1 MGGAANAGRKTPC
14 TLMGTALDGWDPP
27 PREAG
32 QAMTHPA
39 LIPAPTLVAS
49 LVERPAFFP
58 NALGRRGARLSS
70 PPGGLSFLI
79 TRRSPASRNGD
90 GAHPR

>member
-27 PREAG
+27 PHEASG

-39 LIPAPTLVAS
+39 RIPAPTLVAS

-58 NALGRRGARLSS
+58 KPSGEGAPAFPAPRGS
-70 PPGGLSFLI
+70 
-79 TRRSPASRNGD
+79 AS
-90 GAHPR
+90 